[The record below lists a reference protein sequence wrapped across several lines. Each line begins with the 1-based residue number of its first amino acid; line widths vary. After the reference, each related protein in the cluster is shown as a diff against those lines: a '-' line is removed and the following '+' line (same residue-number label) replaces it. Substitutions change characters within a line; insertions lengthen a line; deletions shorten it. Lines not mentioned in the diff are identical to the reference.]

1 MLRGESYAD
10 DLSAHDVIYIM
21 KNEVDIWPRL
31 YRDLAKCEQDQVD
44 RFIFNKDK
52 ARYTVSHWFMRRIL
66 ADHLGC
72 TGSELVFSQ
81 GSHGKP
87 YLGGQSGLFFNLSH
101 CDECSVLIVSR
112 YGEVGVDVES
122 SQRMS
127 VGEIDALK
135 LAVLTHAERERLD
148 RLPVDQLCECF
159 IRFWTL
165 KEAYLK
171 QKGWGLHYELDKLS
185 FSLDEPISVKVDGSQ
200 DCDINLGSIL
210 EQGLLVSWATF
221 NRADPLIRHI
231 ELPIKVES
239 CA

>member
-1 MLRGESYAD
+1 
-10 DLSAHDVIYIM
+10 M
-21 KNEVDIWPRL
+21 KNKVDIWPRL

-44 RFIFNKDK
+44 RFTFNKDK

-81 GSHGKP
+81 GSYGKP

-122 SQRMS
+122 PHRMS
-127 VGEIDALK
+127 VSEIDGLK
-135 LAVLTHAERERLD
+135 QAVLTQAERERLD
-148 RLPVDQLCECF
+148 RLPVEQQAECF

-171 QKGWGLHYELDKLS
+171 QKGWGLYYELDKLS
-185 FSLDEPISVKVDGSQ
+185 FSLDGPIGVEVAGKP
-200 DCDINLGSIL
+200 DCDINLGSIAA
-210 EQGLLVSWATF
+210 QGHLVSWATH
-221 NRADPLIRHI
+221 NYADPLIRRLN
-231 ELPIKVES
+231 LPVWGEN